1 MSEPESTP
9 PSRPPVRASGGT
21 RWLLG
26 LTIVGIGV
34 VVASGAA
41 LFWAL
46 GDDVPEIADEGW
58 LRVPLGGALADAP
71 KPEGLFFEPEDIPPT
86 VTEIAGAIRHAAT
99 DERVN
104 GVLVELDGASG
115 GIASWNVLRDALVD
129 LKAAGKP
136 CVVYQASAFTNNDYW
151 MATACETVVMAPA
164 AVMLVNGMSIEME
177 YYKGTFDWLGV
188 TPEFEH
194 VGDFKSFIETYER
207 TGPSEQAAQ
216 AYEGLIDS
224 LWSRVVG
231 GIAEGRGVSV
241 EVVNGWIDQP
251 TLAPKAAMERG
262 MIDALG
268 WPDAVRANLASV
280 AEEGWAAKLD
290 APVTA
295 KAEDAE
301 KDLIK
306 LKDYLPTVRAAEKE
320 GDGQVAVIFAEGQIV
335 SGGTDP
341 GLFGD
346 DGLLTDG
353 EFAGWMKDA
362 REDDDVKAVV
372 LRVNSPGGSALAAS
386 AMLREVER
394 TRAAGKPVVISMGDL
409 AASGGYLISCTADR
423 VFAEPTT
430 ITGSIG
436 VFGGKF
442 ALGGAFAKLGITTH
456 AFQRGAQAGLLSPV
470 APFTDSER
478 ATFRAWLEDFYQV
491 FVQQVADG
499 RKKTFEEIHA
509 VAQGRVW
516 TGDQALA
523 NGLVDELGGVDDAI
537 AHAAEL
543 ASLEDPAI
551 RRIPAAKGFFDL
563 LMEDLQDSAKV
574 ELPFDLSQSVRG
586 ELSVLEEAGR
596 TGGAILMLP
605 GGLRVK

>member
-1 MSEPESTP
+1 M
-9 PSRPPVRASGGT
+9 
-21 RWLLG
+21 
-26 LTIVGIGV
+26 
-34 VVASGAA
+34 VASGVA

-46 GDDVPEIADEGW
+46 GDDVPEIADNGW
-58 LRVPLGGALADAP
+58 LRVPLTGALADAP

-86 VTEIAGAIRHAAT
+86 VTEIAGAIRYAAT
-99 DERVN
+99 DERVD
-104 GVLVELDGASG
+104 GVLVEIDGASG

-136 CVVYQASAFTNNDYW
+136 CVAYQASAFTNNDYW

-164 AVMLVNGMSIEME
+164 AVMLVNGMSIELE

-207 TGPSEQAAQ
+207 TGPSEQAAS
-216 AYEGLIDS
+216 AYDTLIDS
-224 LWSRVVG
+224 LWGRVVV
-231 GIAEGRGVSV
+231 GIAEGRGVSA

-251 TLAPKAAMERG
+251 TLAPKAALERG
-262 MIDALG
+262 MVDALG
-268 WPDAVRANLASV
+268 WPDAVRANLSAVS
-280 AEEGWAAKLD
+280 EEGWAAKLD

-295 KAEDAE
+295 KAEDSE
-301 KDLIK
+301 KGLIK
-306 LKDYLPTVRAAEKE
+306 LKDYLPTVREAEKE
-320 GDGQVAVIFAEGQIV
+320 GEGEVAVIFAEGQIV

-353 EFAGWMKDA
+353 EFAKWMKDA

-423 VFAEPTT
+423 VFAEATT

-456 AFQRGAQAGLLSPV
+456 SFQRGAQAGLLSPV
-470 APFTDSER
+470 APFSDAER

-499 RKKTFEEIHA
+499 RKRSFEEIHA

-543 ASLEDPAI
+543 ADLDDPAI